1 MIGLDSI
8 NMLGSELNFEEGK
21 KILIVT
27 DEGVR
32 NAGIVDKITANLKSM
47 GLIFEIYDKV
57 EPDPHIE
64 IAKNIAARALG
75 GGSPMDTAKVASFSV
90 ANPGNIENYLLEA

>member
-64 IAKNIAARALG
+64 IAKNIAARAG
-75 GGSPMDTAKVASFSV
+75 RWKPNGYGQSSFF
-90 ANPGNIENYLLEA
+90 

>member
-1 MIGLDSI
+1 MIKSDLLLPNSLRIANFNSPRKIMIGLDSI

-32 NAGIVDKITANLKSM
+32 NAGIVDKITEDS
-47 GLIFEIYDKV
+47 
-57 EPDPHIE
+57 
-64 IAKNIAARALG
+64 
-75 GGSPMDTAKVASFSV
+75 
-90 ANPGNIENYLLEA
+90 

>member
-1 MIGLDSI
+1 MIKSDLLFPKCLRIANFNSPRKIMVGLDSN

-32 NAGIVDKITANLKSM
+32 NAG
-47 GLIFEIYDKV
+47 
-57 EPDPHIE
+57 
-64 IAKNIAARALG
+64 
-75 GGSPMDTAKVASFSV
+75 
-90 ANPGNIENYLLEA
+90 